1 MYFFERSLIALS
13 FFLEMFTVLLKPFFF
28 VDQTRKNKK
37 PHENMTKIVLVSQI
51 HIFQKLKIGGR
62 RL

>member
-1 MYFFERSLIALS
+1 MYFFERSLIAL
-13 FFLEMFTVLLKPFFF
+13 FLRNVTVFAQAFLF

-51 HIFQKLKIGGR
+51 HIFQKKTQNRGR
-62 RL
+62 RRL

>member
-13 FFLEMFTVLLKPFFF
+13 FFLKMFTVLLKPF

>member
-13 FFLEMFTVLLKPFFF
+13 FFLEMFTVLLKPFF